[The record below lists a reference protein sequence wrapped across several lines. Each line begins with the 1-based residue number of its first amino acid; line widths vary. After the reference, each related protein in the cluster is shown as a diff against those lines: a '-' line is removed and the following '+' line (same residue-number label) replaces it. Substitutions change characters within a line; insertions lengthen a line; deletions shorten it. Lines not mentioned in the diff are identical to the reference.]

1 MIEPRDLGNIVA
13 FCNLITARVTRPV
26 TWVHMPVPIAR
37 SDDAYFADL
46 RHLQLPEGTELYLGL
61 VHLADGLN
69 GGRRRIAAASK
80 ARAEFGIATEC
91 GFRYVPVEAVLQLL
105 DLHKQLAR
113 VA

>member
-1 MIEPRDLGNIVA
+1 
-13 FCNLITARVTRPV
+13 
-26 TWVHMPVPIAR
+26 
-37 SDDAYFADL
+37 L

-61 VHLADGLN
+61 VHLADGLD
-69 GGRRRIAAASK
+69 GGARRIAAARK

-91 GFRYVPVEAVLQLL
+91 GFRYAPVEAVPKLL